1 MLLVL
6 FFVFAIAIV
15 ALALLMNAL
24 EPRQQTIRI
33 DLRASST
40 YVKQG
45 FDPQSIEQNPAQTD
59 GWTAVAGGSTQSLI
73 AKDVL
78 SLTSSRS
85 FLDTTED
92 SDEDFTYAIP
102 FWIDSSTLATIHT
115 TPSIIPCIY
124 LAGIGEGWEVYLNG
138 NLVANELYR
147 DDSGTV
153 TQHRAWRSAA
163 LIVNPN
169 LLLEGDNLLVFHIVG
184 SPSGEYTGLT
194 YRTPYYI
201 GDYQSIYYGF
211 DRLLTVIFCTI
222 FIFMGFYHLLLFL
235 MRRQDRY
242 NLFYGL
248 FSVCVGF
255 YFFVRSPSVYL
266 LIEDTAITQRL
277 EYSLLYLLMFFALA
291 FLETL
296 NGKRVLWPTR
306 IYGILCVVAIAAT
319 TAFSLQFADDLL
331 LVWQYFAV
339 LLLLYLIS
347 YDLAFVFF
355 RNTYRTW
362 KAKDK
367 PRAVMSLPQRI
378 RYDLARTALG
388 NLFVVFIAAG
398 STMVYDLIDAAVLH
412 TGILLTRYS
421 FVFLTVCAAFI
432 LARQLTSNYEQAS
445 ITNERL
451 ESLVQERTREL
462 AEQVTIANKASQAKT
477 EFMATMSHEIRTP
490 MNAIIGLS
498 SIELRRE
505 HPEPTRVNI
514 QKINQSGIN
523 LLTLINEILDISKIE
538 AGSFEIIPVDYHT
551 VELVSESVQ
560 LNLVRIGEKPIAF
573 ELEVDAALPS
583 TLNGDEIR
591 IRQILNNLLSNAI
604 KYTKSGTVRLTIT
617 TELPPAP
624 SETVSPVSADK
635 VRGSWWRG
643 GWRRRSVR
651 AASDYGIGGVLVDG
665 GGAGGGAGVGGGG
678 AGGIV
683 DGGRVDGGG
692 NGGAGD
698 GGTDG
703 GSNDNGQTVLLVIHV
718 ADTGQGIREEDR
730 EKLFEVFTQLD
741 SRVNRSIEGTGLGLA
756 ITKRLVDLMGGSI
769 GVQSEYG
776 VGSTFSVRLPQ
787 QTTDPTPI
795 GTEIS
800 TQLASLNF
808 EAGYKSPLENANRAV
823 LSPQTNI
830 LVVDDVPTNLEV
842 VKGLLE
848 PYRVNVDCVL
858 RGALAVE
865 AIRSKT
871 KRYDLIFMDHMMPEM
886 DGVEATRIIRKE
898 IDSDYARR
906 IPIVALTANAT
917 AGAAEMFLANG
928 FDAFVSKP
936 IDLKS
941 FDDVLNRFLGTTK
954 RPSG

>member
-6 FFVFAIAIV
+6 FLVFAIAIV
-15 ALALLMNAL
+15 GLALYINAL
-24 EPRQQTIRI
+24 EPQQQTIRI

-45 FDPQSIEQNPAQTD
+45 FDVQSVEQDPAQTD
-59 GWTAVAGGSTQSLI
+59 GWTVVAAGNTESLLV
-73 AKDVL
+73 KDIL
-78 SLTSSRS
+78 PITSDRS
-85 FLDTTED
+85 FLDTAED
-92 SDEDFTYAIP
+92 ADEDFTYAIP
-102 FWIDSSTLATIHT
+102 FSIDASTLATIDA

-138 NLVANELYR
+138 SLVTDELYR
-147 DDSGTV
+147 DGDGTI

-163 LIVNPN
+163 LIVNRG
-169 LLLEGDNLLVFHIVG
+169 LLVEGTNLLVFHIVG
-184 SPSGEYTGLT
+184 SASGEYTGFT

-211 DRLLTVIFCTI
+211 DRLLTVIFCSI

-248 FSVCVGF
+248 FSVCVGL

-266 LIEDTAITQRL
+266 LIENTAITQRL
-277 EYSLLYLLMFFALA
+277 EYSLLYLLMLFALA

-296 NGKRVLWPTR
+296 NSNRVLWPTR
-306 IYGILCVVAIAAT
+306 IYGVLCLVAI
-319 TAFSLQFADDLL
+319 TASGVFSLQFADDLL
-331 LVWQYFAV
+331 LVWQYLAG
-339 LLLLYLIS
+339 LLLLYLIG
-347 YDLAFVFF
+347 YDIAFVFF
-355 RNTYRTW
+355 RNAYRTW

-367 PRAVMSLPQRI
+367 PRAIMSLPQRI

-388 NLFVVFIAAG
+388 NMFVVFIAAG
-398 STMVYDLIDAAVLH
+398 STMLYDLFDAAMLH

-445 ITNERL
+445 VTNERL
-451 ESLVQERTREL
+451 ESLVQERTHEL

-498 SIELRRE
+498 NIELRRE
-505 HPEPTRVNI
+505 HPEPTHANI

-538 AGSFEIIPVDYHT
+538 AGSFEIIPVNYHAI
-551 VELVSESVQ
+551 ELISESVQ

-573 ELEVDAALPS
+573 ELQVDAALPS

-591 IRQILNNLLSNAI
+591 IKQILNNLLSNAI
-604 KYTKSGTVRLTIT
+604 KYTTSGTVRLTVT
-617 TELPPAP
+617 TEPPPAP
-624 SETVSPVSADK
+624 SDVEKKSSANK
-635 VRGSWWRG
+635 GRSGWWRG
-643 GWRRRSVR
+643 GRRDVGSTGEHDDGRNGSEDSGEALGENGDDNNERS
-651 AASDYGIGGVLVDG
+651 D
-665 GGAGGGAGVGGGG
+665 
-678 AGGIV
+678 
-683 DGGRVDGGG
+683 
-692 NGGAGD
+692 
-698 GGTDG
+698 TDG
-703 GSNDNGQTVLLVIHV
+703 SAQTVLLVIHV
-718 ADTGQGIREEDR
+718 ADTGQGIREKDR

-769 GVQSEYG
+769 DVQSEYG

-787 QTTDPTPI
+787 QTADPTPI
-795 GTEIS
+795 GTETS
-800 TQLASLNF
+800 ARLATLNL
-808 EAGYKSPLENANRAV
+808 EMNYKSPLENVNRAV

-848 PYRVNVDCVL
+848 PYHVNVDCVL

-865 AIRSKT
+865 AIRSEAKH
-871 KRYDLIFMDHMMPEM
+871 YDLIFMDHMMPEM

-898 IDSDYARR
+898 IGSNYARR

-941 FDDVLNRFLGTTK
+941 LDDVLNRLVGNPPTN
-954 RPSG
+954 